1 MQNYT
6 EFTAKGQT
14 FKAFHTLENLYRIE
28 AQGLNL
34 ADLAIAFSEGKSL
47 SFTESKKL
55 LEAALW
61 ADIKDTAQRI
71 AFVND
76 FLNEKRFKGTQ
87 EIVVFVMSAMTAPN
101 SQDNSEQAE
110 KKTTASE

>member
-61 ADIKDTAQRI
+61 ADINDTAQRI

-76 FLNEKRFKGTQ
+76 FLNERRFKGTQ
-87 EIVVFVMSAMTAPN
+87 EIAVFVMDSVTPPASNEDA
-101 SQDNSEQAE
+101 DDE